1 MKDCL
6 MCMALGFI
14 AGAIIVSNNHK
25 AQQIVE
31 NGKKAVKEQVK
42 KLTDSF
48 FCIICQ
54 IYFFFINLSLKFLI
68 NMLLLLYGKFIL

>member
-42 KLTDSF
+42 KLTD
-48 FCIICQ
+48 
-54 IYFFFINLSLKFLI
+54 
-68 NMLLLLYGKFIL
+68 